1 MRNKRIL
8 SNVTVVMPCYNEGE
22 AISYAIK
29 SLKSV
34 GFKTILVVDDDSLDD
49 TYLRAAKEDVS
60 ILKNRQKMGFNS
72 SLLRGL
78 YEVKTKYAFISSPCE
93 IFEKDSLLDFIFWGI
108 NGNYSLLFSRRKK
121 EKYFSINIA
130 PLLRERYG
138 INIQEPLLNVAF
150 VNDGLLNKI
159 KTETIGDE
167 FILLELVRVVMKN
180 DLKLGTYDLEELE
193 ITIKYPFF
201 SFLKLYSLKTRLK
214 NRKYLR
220 SAFPKTYK
228 ESIRNKVI
236 YGVVIAVLGYIS
248 IRLVEFVIKIISA
261 S

>member
-1 MRNKRIL
+1 
-8 SNVTVVMPCYNEGE
+8 MPCYNEGE
-22 AISYAIK
+22 AISYTIK

-34 GFKTILVVDDDSLDD
+34 GFKTILIVDDDSVDD
-49 TYLRAAKEDVS
+49 TYLRATKEDVS

-78 YEVKTKYAFISSPCE
+78 YEVKTKYAFISSPYE

-108 NGNYSLLFSRRKK
+108 NGNYSLLFSKRKK
-121 EKYFSINIA
+121 KGIFSINIA

-138 INIQEPLLNVAF
+138 INIQEPLLDVAF

-193 ITIKYPFF
+193 ITRKYPIF
-201 SFLKLYSLKTRLK
+201 SFLNMYPLKT
-214 NRKYLR
+214 RKYLR
-220 SAFPKTYK
+220 SAFPKKYK
-228 ESIRNKVI
+228 ESIRNKI
-236 YGVVIAVLGYIS
+236 IHSVVIAVLGYIS
-248 IRLVEFVIKIISA
+248 IRLIEFVIKIISG